1 MLSRLA
7 DHLYWMSRYIERAEN
22 TARMLDVQHQASMLP
37 NPAADPFD
45 HWRAVLEITEL
56 QPMFAQRGLASDGER
71 VLRFMV
77 TDPENP
83 SSIYSCLTAAREN
96 ARAVRVVLTTDIW
109 EVVNTMWLDMR
120 ALFRDPSWIRDPNK
134 IFDWVKVQSHL
145 FRGVMIGTLL
155 KDEAFFFCRMGTFIE
170 RADNTARILDV
181 KYVAH
186 RNQESQNQDRADYYF
201 WASVLRSVS
210 AFEIYRKVYRDAITP
225 LRIAE
230 LLIQRGDM
238 PRSLLACLN
247 ELTVNLEQVSPGHGA
262 RALRMAGRLRAD
274 LQYLLVDAEFESQ
287 IHDFLTDFLV
297 KVNQLG
303 QALSEEFLVPLTTS
317 D

>member
-1 MLSRLA
+1 
-7 DHLYWMSRYIERAEN
+7 
-22 TARMLDVQHQASMLP
+22 
-37 NPAADPFD
+37 
-45 HWRAVLEITEL
+45 
-56 QPMFAQRGLASDGER
+56 MFAQRGLASDGER

-77 TDPENP
+77 ADPQNP

-210 AFEIYRKVYRDAITP
+210 AFEIYRKVYRDVITP

-238 PRSLLACLN
+238 PRSLLACLH
-247 ELTVNLEQVSPGHGA
+247 ELTVNLEQVSPGHGG

-287 IHDFLTDFLV
+287 IHDFLTGFLV

-303 QALSEEFLVPLTTS
+303 QALSEEFLVPLITS